1 MFSFDDYKKNFEEMF
16 SKSPINL
23 EDFYKSANEYNS
35 KFSKITFDTFKKN
48 VEVSQA
54 WTKETIGGMDK
65 LVKPQSKPEDYVK
78 VATDF
83 VTEQAQTSP
92 KYMSEFAE
100 IASNSLRIT
109 AADCLKFN
117 IIDEIIEEPVGGAH
131 RDHKYISES
140 LKKSIL
146 NNLNN
151 LQEQSIDS
159 LIANRN
165 ERYLNYL
172 P

>member
-35 KFSKITFDTFKKN
+35 KFSKIAFDTFKKN
-48 VEVSQA
+48 VEVSQD

-100 IASNSLRIT
+100 IAKKTQLDTIELFMQVGKEAKEEMNKVAKKAT
-109 AADCLKFN
+109 APKQTPAT
-117 IIDEIIEEPVGGAH
+117 ETQV
-131 RDHKYISES
+131 SE
-140 LKKSIL
+140 
-146 NNLNN
+146 
-151 LQEQSIDS
+151 
-159 LIANRN
+159 
-165 ERYLNYL
+165 
-172 P
+172 

>member
-1 MFSFDDYKKNFEEMF
+1 MGAQKKRSVHMFSFDDYKKNFEEMF

-35 KFSKITFDTFKKN
+35 KFSKIAFDTFKKN

-92 KYMSEFAE
+92 KFMSEFAE
-100 IASNSLRIT
+100 IGKEAKDEMNKASKKATTPKQTPT
-109 AADCLKFN
+109 A
-117 IIDEIIEEPVGGAH
+117 ETE
-131 RDHKYISES
+131 ISE
-140 LKKSIL
+140 
-146 NNLNN
+146 
-151 LQEQSIDS
+151 
-159 LIANRN
+159 
-165 ERYLNYL
+165 
-172 P
+172 